1 MNMRQVTTKAR
12 SRIPHEIETLMWN
25 MLDSMDEDKDYL
37 QIFKLSS
44 INGKLLIHHYQ
55 EQPPW
60 EEEVT
65 LVIDCSINEKIYILV
80 ENGLETMMLA
90 EDY

>member
-1 MNMRQVTTKAR
+1 
-12 SRIPHEIETLMWN
+12 MWN
-25 MLDSMDEDKDYL
+25 MLDSMNEDKDYL

-44 INGKLLIHHYQ
+44 INGKQFIHHYQ

-60 EEEVT
+60 EEKIT
-65 LVIDCSINEKIYILV
+65 LVMDCLINEEIYILV